1 MQGGRIRRC
10 CINTNR
16 DTPGL
21 AKRFTNSTTVKPLLS
36 GHLRDLPKCPL
47 NRGFKNYTIN
57 IQRLLCTVIKFHV
70 VKGANKAVLYFYFWS
85 RMTIIRPDIGL
96 IYSFLTAK
104 CIWLLFIEGE
114 GNHTP
119 GPRGPQM
126 SIINEVSLIFAMF
139 SCSIFICNLI
149 LNDRRRESAE
159 SNHKIQVIILRRIN
173 RIPASFQGC
182 WVEQGL

>member
-1 MQGGRIRRC
+1 MWNIHEKGDRPATLFECSLNFPSTLYLDIQCMQGGRIRRC

-70 VKGANKAVLYFYFWS
+70 VKGANKAVLYFYF
-85 RMTIIRPDIGL
+85 
-96 IYSFLTAK
+96 
-104 CIWLLFIEGE
+104 
-114 GNHTP
+114 
-119 GPRGPQM
+119 
-126 SIINEVSLIFAMF
+126 
-139 SCSIFICNLI
+139 
-149 LNDRRRESAE
+149 
-159 SNHKIQVIILRRIN
+159 
-173 RIPASFQGC
+173 
-182 WVEQGL
+182 